1 MENTPLFLFLSPW
14 SLQREQFSSDAGL
27 EVIRQSHDDKKIPGS
42 HWCNQEIPPVLK
54 TQKNHLIWCLLT
66 SVSLR
71 ITQTGY
77 RVFTRE
83 LVGTLDKAR
92 RAVYPC
98 FWALLRW
105 PWWSKQDNSSQKI
118 FQNAVVFCGLSSCS
132 DLQDYTQP
140 SQANPLSYNFSP
152 GEWYRSSSPSFFQLF
167 NWRFHAFFFPPAVK
181 SFEDAMKIAKTQHKD
196 RVVLL
201 NFKGPL
207 TQSQP
212 AGSVKE
218 AKDRRC
224 ALCKD

>member
-132 DLQDYTQP
+132 DLQDYAQP
-140 SQANPLSYNFSP
+140 SLLQLQSRGMIPIFF
-152 GEWYRSSSPSFFQLF
+152 SFFFSTFQLKF
-167 NWRFHAFFFPPAVK
+167 SCIFFFPPAVK
-181 SFEDAMKIAKTQHKD
+181 SFEDTMKIAKTQHKD

-207 TQSQP
+207 TRPQP

>member
-77 RVFTRE
+77 RVFTLEPQR
-83 LVGTLDKAR
+83 
-92 RAVYPC
+92 C
-98 FWALLRW
+98 WWALWTKPGQLFIPVSGLNYGGPDGQNRTTAHKRFF
-105 PWWSKQDNSSQKI
+105 S
-118 FQNAVVFCGLSSCS
+118 NAVVFCGLSSCS
-132 DLQDYTQP
+132 DLQDYAQP

-167 NWRFHAFFFPPAVK
+167 NWRFHAFFFFPRREIFWRHHENCKNTAQRSCSP
-181 SFEDAMKIAKTQHKD
+181 
-196 RVVLL
+196 
-201 NFKGPL
+201 
-207 TQSQP
+207 SQF
-212 AGSVKE
+212 
-218 AKDRRC
+218 
-224 ALCKD
+224 